1 MSIILLEHVTKRFD
15 MVTSTKDKF
24 KLLFRQQDYSGKTFT
39 ALRDVS
45 IEIGS
50 GEVVGLVGING
61 SGKST
66 LSNMISGIIHPNE
79 GKLEVNGEVAI
90 IAVSQGLKNVLTGRE
105 NIHLKC
111 LMLGMSDEEIERRMP
126 AIIDFADIG
135 DFIDQPIKKYS
146 SGMKSR
152 LGFAI
157 AVNVDA
163 DILIVDEALS
173 VGDQTF
179 YNRCIDR
186 MNEFKAEGK
195 TILFVSHSLSQ
206 IRSFCDR
213 VIWLEYG
220 QVREDGPT
228 KTVLPHYKEFLAEY
242 KQMTKKEQ
250 HAFRAER
257 LSGQSEAKKRKES
270 LPQPEMT
277 VRHPGLIIGT
287 LGMLVLATGSYMV
300 VGETPS
306 FSHFTDAWTSVFS
319 R

>member
-1 MSIILLEHVTKRFD
+1 MAMITLEHVTKRFD
-15 MVTSTKDKF
+15 MVTTTKEKF
-24 KLLFRQQDYSGKTFT
+24 KLLFKNQSKTVKTFT

-45 IEIGS
+45 LTIGS

-66 LSNMISGIIHPNE
+66 LSNLISGIIYANE
-79 GKLEVNGEVAI
+79 GSVEINGEVAI

-105 NIHLKC
+105 NIRLKC
-111 LMLGMSDEEIERRMP
+111 LMLGMDETEINRRMP
-126 AIIDFADIG
+126 EIIDFADIG

-195 TILFVSHSLSQ
+195 TILFVSHSLGQ
-206 IRSFCDR
+206 IKSFCDR
-213 VIWLEYG
+213 VVWLEYG
-220 QVREDGPT
+220 QVKEDG
-228 KTVLPHYKEFLAEY
+228 KTADVLPDYEKFLADY
-242 KQMTKKEQ
+242 KKLSKEEQHKYRADRLKEQ
-250 HAFRAER
+250 AKNAK
-257 LSGQSEAKKRKES
+257 SGAA
-270 LPQPEMT
+270 PEGDMT
-277 VRHPGLIIGT
+277 VKHPGFILSA
-287 LGMLVLATGSYMV
+287 LGVAAAASGAYMV
-300 VGETPS
+300 VRETPS
-306 FSHFTDAWTSVFS
+306 LAHFGDSLAQLFQNF
-319 R
+319 

>member
-1 MSIILLEHVTKRFD
+1 MSMIKLDHVTKRFD
-15 MVTSTKDKF
+15 MVTTTKEKF
-24 KLLFRQQDYSGKTFT
+24 KLLFKNKSKDVKTFT

-45 IEIGS
+45 LEIGS

-66 LSNMISGIIHPNE
+66 LSNLISGIIYANE
-79 GKLEVNGEVAI
+79 GEVEINGEVAI

-105 NIHLKC
+105 NIRLKC
-111 LMLGMSDEEIERRMP
+111 LMLGMDDVEIERRMP
-126 AIIDFADIG
+126 GIIDFADIG

-179 YNRCIDR
+179 YNRCIDK
-186 MNEFKAEGK
+186 MNEFKNEGK
-195 TILFVSHSLSQ
+195 TIIFVSHSLSQ
-206 IRSFCDR
+206 IKSFCER

-220 QVREDGPT
+220 QVKQDGTT
-228 KTVLPHYKEFLAEY
+228 KDVLPEYKNFLADY
-242 KQMTKKEQ
+242 KKLTKEEQHQYRKDRLKEQ
-250 HAFRAER
+250 AQHAKVGKKNTDAEDTVKHPGWI
-257 LSGQSEAKKRKES
+257 LSGIS
-270 LPQPEMT
+270 L
-277 VRHPGLIIGT
+277 
-287 LGMLVLATGSYMV
+287 LVIAAGSLMV
-300 VGETPS
+300 IDETPS
-306 FSHFTDAWTSVFS
+306 FATFTEALTKLF
-319 R
+319 

>member
-1 MSIILLEHVTKRFD
+1 MSMIKLDHVTKRFD
-15 MVTSTKDKF
+15 MVTTTKEKF
-24 KLLFRQQDYSGKTFT
+24 KLLFKNQSKNVKTFT

-45 IEIGS
+45 LDIGS

-66 LSNMISGIIHPNE
+66 LSNLISGIIYANE
-79 GKLEVNGEVAI
+79 GDVEINGEVAI

-111 LMLGMSDEEIERRMP
+111 LMLGMDDAEIERRMP
-126 AIIDFADIG
+126 GIIDFADIG

-179 YNRCIDR
+179 YNRCIDK
-186 MNEFKAEGK
+186 MNEFKNEGK
-195 TILFVSHSLSQ
+195 TIIFVSHSLNQ
-206 IRSFCDR
+206 IRSFCER

-220 QVREDGPT
+220 QVKLDGTT
-228 KTVLPHYKEFLAEY
+228 KEVVPEY
-242 KQMTKKEQ
+242 KKLTKEEQHQYRRDRLKEQ
-250 HAFRAER
+250 GAQAKPGKKNTDAEDTVKHPGWI
-257 LSGQSEAKKRKES
+257 LSGIS
-270 LPQPEMT
+270 L
-277 VRHPGLIIGT
+277 
-287 LGMLVLATGSYMV
+287 LVLAAGSLMV
-300 VGETPS
+300 IDETPS
-306 FSHFTDAWTSVFS
+306 FATFTEALTKLF
-319 R
+319 

>member
-1 MSIILLEHVTKRFD
+1 MSMIKLDHITKRFD
-15 MVTSTKDKF
+15 MVTTTKEKF
-24 KLLFRQQDYSGKTFT
+24 KLLFKNQSKNVKTFT

-45 IEIGS
+45 IDIGS

-66 LSNMISGIIHPNE
+66 LSNLISGIIYANE
-79 GKLEVNGEVAI
+79 GDVEINGEVAI

-111 LMLGMSDEEIERRMP
+111 LMLGMDDAEIERRMP
-126 AIIDFADIG
+126 EIIDFADIG

-157 AVNVDA
+157 AINVDA

-179 YNRCIDR
+179 YNRCIEK
-186 MNEFKAEGK
+186 MNEFKNEGK
-195 TILFVSHSLSQ
+195 TIIFVSHSLSQ
-206 IRSFCDR
+206 IQNFCER

-220 QVREDGPT
+220 QVKLDGTT
-228 KTVLPHYKEFLAEY
+228 KEVLPKYKKFLADY
-242 KQMTKKEQ
+242 KKLTKEEQHQYRRDRLKEQ
-250 HAFRAER
+250 AKQAKAVKKNVDEEDVIKHPGWI
-257 LSGQSEAKKRKES
+257 LSGIS
-270 LPQPEMT
+270 L
-277 VRHPGLIIGT
+277 
-287 LGMLVLATGSYMV
+287 LVLAAGSLMV
-300 VGETPS
+300 IDETPS
-306 FSHFTDAWTSVFS
+306 FATLTEVLAKLF
-319 R
+319 

>member
-1 MSIILLEHVTKRFD
+1 MSMIKLDHVTKRFD
-15 MVTSTKDKF
+15 MVTTTKEKF
-24 KLLFRQQDYSGKTFT
+24 KLLFKNQSKNVKTFT

-45 IEIGS
+45 IDIGS

-66 LSNMISGIIHPNE
+66 LSNLISGIIYANE
-79 GKLEVNGEVAI
+79 GDVAINGEVAI

-111 LMLGMSDEEIERRMP
+111 LMLGMDDAEIERRMP
-126 AIIDFADIG
+126 GIIDFADIG

-179 YNRCIDR
+179 YNRCIDK
-186 MNEFKAEGK
+186 MNEFKNEGK
-195 TILFVSHSLSQ
+195 TIIFVSHSLTQ
-206 IRSFCDR
+206 IRSFCER

-220 QVREDGPT
+220 QVKQDGTT
-228 KTVLPHYKEFLAEY
+228 KEVVPEY
-242 KQMTKKEQ
+242 KKFLTEYKKLTKEEQHQYRKDRLKEQ
-250 HAFRAER
+250 AQQAKPGKQNVDAEDTVKHPGWI
-257 LSGQSEAKKRKES
+257 LSGIS
-270 LPQPEMT
+270 L
-277 VRHPGLIIGT
+277 
-287 LGMLVLATGSYMV
+287 LVIAAGSLMV
-300 VGETPS
+300 IDETPS
-306 FSHFTDAWTSVFS
+306 FVTFS
-319 R
+319 EALSKLF

>member
-1 MSIILLEHVTKRFD
+1 MSMIKLDHVTKRFD
-15 MVTSTKDKF
+15 MVTTTKEKF
-24 KLLFRQQDYSGKTFT
+24 KLLFKNQSKNVKTFT

-45 IEIGS
+45 LEIGS

-66 LSNMISGIIHPNE
+66 LSNLISGIIYANE
-79 GKLEVNGEVAI
+79 GDVEINGEVAI

-111 LMLGMSDEEIERRMP
+111 LMLGMDDAEIERRMP
-126 AIIDFADIG
+126 GIIDFADIG

-179 YNRCIDR
+179 YNRCIDK
-186 MNEFKAEGK
+186 MNEFKNEGK
-195 TILFVSHSLSQ
+195 TIIFVSHSLNQ
-206 IRSFCDR
+206 IRSFCER

-220 QVREDGPT
+220 QVKLDGTT
-228 KTVLPHYKEFLAEY
+228 KEVVPEY
-242 KQMTKKEQ
+242 KKFLTEYKKLTKEEQHQYRRDRLKEQ
-250 HAFRAER
+250 GAQAKPGKKNTDAEDTVKHPGWI
-257 LSGQSEAKKRKES
+257 LSGIS
-270 LPQPEMT
+270 L
-277 VRHPGLIIGT
+277 
-287 LGMLVLATGSYMV
+287 LVLAAGSLMV
-300 VGETPS
+300 IDETPS
-306 FSHFTDAWTSVFS
+306 FATFTEALTKLF
-319 R
+319 

>member
-1 MSIILLEHVTKRFD
+1 MSMIKLDHVTKRFD
-15 MVTSTKDKF
+15 MVTTTKEKF
-24 KLLFRQQDYSGKTFT
+24 KLLFKNQSKNVKTFT

-45 IEIGS
+45 LDIGS

-66 LSNMISGIIHPNE
+66 LSNLISGIIYANE
-79 GKLEVNGEVAI
+79 GDVAINGEVAI

-111 LMLGMSDEEIERRMP
+111 LMLGMDDAEIERRMP
-126 AIIDFADIG
+126 GIIDFADIG

-179 YNRCIDR
+179 YNRCIDK
-186 MNEFKAEGK
+186 MNEFKNEGK
-195 TILFVSHSLSQ
+195 TIIFVSHSLNQ
-206 IRSFCDR
+206 IRSFCER

-220 QVREDGPT
+220 QVKLDGTT
-228 KTVLPHYKEFLAEY
+228 KEVVPEY
-242 KQMTKKEQ
+242 KKFLTEYKKLTKEEQHQYRRDRLKEQ
-250 HAFRAER
+250 GAQAKPGKKNTDAEDTVKHPGWI
-257 LSGQSEAKKRKES
+257 LSGIS
-270 LPQPEMT
+270 L
-277 VRHPGLIIGT
+277 
-287 LGMLVLATGSYMV
+287 LVLAAGTLMV
-300 VGETPS
+300 IDETPS
-306 FSHFTDAWTSVFS
+306 FATLTEAVTKLF
-319 R
+319 